1 MVLAVPV
8 KCRSTALQLG
18 ERVVKIILWVK
29 RGLLGVEKKEEGHG
43 DKESHGHGKPRGASD
58 FAQQEMG
65 LILMFSIHCQP

>member
-1 MVLAVPV
+1 MFR
-8 KCRSTALQLG
+8 KGQMHKIQKQLG